1 VHSFLLPAFEIEGK
15 QTDIFET
22 LLETRKKLQL
32 ANEQVHRATQQ
43 MIYDPEHL

>member
-43 MIYDPEHL
+43 TIYDPEHL